1 MSTITV
7 PSGLSYMAASLASTI
22 FLLTG
27 QTYMVG
33 RHRDLAGIQYPR
45 LYADKEEMATSPAAM
60 LFNCAQRTVLC
71 SVLYCLPLTVIN
83 RNGRRTPEWTVLL
96 GTKQPILAASGL
108 GLWMTSRIAYTI
120 GYLTGNPDNVRGPAH
135 ISNLN

>member
-45 LYADKEEMATSPAAM
+45 RTSLPVHGTVDMMTGFFLLLVYADKEEMATSTAGAHQNT
-60 LFNCAQRTVLC
+60 LET
-71 SVLYCLPLTVIN
+71 LPLV
-83 RNGRRTPEWTVLL
+83 TVLL

-120 GYLTGNPDNVRGPAH
+120 GYLTGNPDNVRGPTH
-135 ISNLN
+135 ISKLN